1 MINVSVIP
9 VRCQKILC
17 VFIQYITSA
26 NYGQC
31 NGLNNVSIYRNSFEK
46 LVNSYSLQESRK
58 ANPEKKKEFDFKN
71 YNIII
76 LKISS
81 LQQRI

>member
-1 MINVSVIP
+1 MTKKKKKN
-9 VRCQKILC
+9 L
-17 VFIQYITSA
+17 
-26 NYGQC
+26 
-31 NGLNNVSIYRNSFEK
+31 YRNSFEK

>member
-1 MINVSVIP
+1 M
-9 VRCQKILC
+9 QGKETK
-17 VFIQYITSA
+17 TSETTHDRKKK
-26 NYGQC
+26 N
-31 NGLNNVSIYRNSFEK
+31 LYRNSFEK
-46 LVNSYSLQESRK
+46 LINSYSLQESRK

>member
-1 MINVSVIP
+1 M
-9 VRCQKILC
+9 QGKETK
-17 VFIQYITSA
+17 TSETTHDRKKKKK
-26 NYGQC
+26 N
-31 NGLNNVSIYRNSFEK
+31 LYRNSFEK
-46 LVNSYSLQESRK
+46 LINSYSLQESRK

>member
-1 MINVSVIP
+1 M
-9 VRCQKILC
+9 QGKGTK
-17 VFIQYITSA
+17 TSETTHDKKKKK
-26 NYGQC
+26 N
-31 NGLNNVSIYRNSFEK
+31 LYRNSFEK

-58 ANPEKKKEFDFKN
+58 ANPEEKKEFDFKN

-76 LKISS
+76 FKISS